1 MLYCFMKVAY
11 FKSEF
16 PLSIFVLAHLQKFL
30 SRSIHFNTFLPLV
43 LFFCCC
49 CCCCCCCCQ
58 LYESTFPLRLLI
70 LTYKFQIWFYSVKN
84 KLVRTKTIL
93 ASQKS
98 HDISFL
104 PILCFAFAVSIDS
117 SHYGL
122 GENMRN

>member
-30 SRSIHFNTFLPLV
+30 RRSIHFNTFFPLV
-43 LFFCCC
+43 FFFFF
-49 CCCCCCCCQ
+49 CCQ
-58 LYESTFPLRLLI
+58 LYESTVPLRLLI